1 VTGGLLAAVPEPS
14 IDYTWRMDKCDR
26 RQVAVCGPS
35 VCTPEQARHAYRI
48 GQMLAAAGA
57 TVICGGGPGVMD
69 AVARGA
75 TEHGGLA
82 VGVLSSPKA
91 EDASPT
97 LSVTVATGL
106 GQARNA
112 FIINSADAV
121 IVVGGSWGTLS
132 ELAIAMRVGTAPIVL
147 DGWRVVDQA
156 GQPVPGPV
164 AAGTPEEAVR
174 LALSG

>member
-1 VTGGLLAAVPEPS
+1 
-14 IDYTWRMDKCDR
+14 MDIRDSGRR

-35 VCTPEQARHAYRI
+35 VCTPEEARHAYRI
-48 GQMLAAAGA
+48 GQLLAAAGA

-69 AVARGA
+69 SAARGA

-82 VGVLSSPKA
+82 IGVLSGPA
-91 EDASPT
+91 GDASPA
-97 LSVTVATGL
+97 LSATVATGL

-112 FIINSADAV
+112 FIVNSADAV

-132 ELAIAMRVGTAPIVL
+132 ELAIAMRVGSAPVIVL
-147 DGWRVVDQA
+147 GGWKVVDQG

-164 AAGTPEEAVR
+164 EVGTPEEAVR
-174 LALSG
+174 LALGG